1 MNRRIFIQ
9 AGLMAGLAG
18 CSALEDA
25 EESSSPEEE
34 EDAEGPSEEEDAEEE
49 DTGDDRTLEAFDE
62 LDDWDVHAGSL
73 SADPSMTNGSQSAR
87 IEIEDEG
94 RGVIARQFSEP
105 IDLSD
110 THLGVAFESTGSLS
124 PRVRLVDEGGDRVDL
139 RMHLREEIPL
149 QPYDVGVE
157 STNGS
162 PDLSSVAEIRIIVQ
176 HDGPGT
182 IWCDELLT
190 LPRPETP
197 KLLFQF
203 DDGAVTDYTQGYR
216 VLERFDYPATSFVN
230 PNTID
235 TSGRLSTDQLSELHE
250 EGWCISSHLMDHD
263 DLREMDADEQAEQIG
278 GAKEWLVDHGF
289 ERGAEYFTYTYGSYD
304 ASALELVREHHTL
317 AFAGGFPG
325 YGHPINRVLVP
336 RQGDPSPERATEL
349 IDATVEWNGIT
360 GLFFHTL
367 SDSGEVTVSEFE
379 EIVEYVR
386 EREENGELEVIT
398 PVELERF
405 VV

>member
-25 EESSSPEEE
+25 EESSSPEE

-110 THLGVAFESTGSLS
+110 THLGVTFESTGFLS

-162 PDLSSVAEIRIIVQ
+162 PDLSSVAEIRIIAQ

-203 DDGAVTDYTQGYR
+203 DDGAVTDYTQGHR

-367 SDSGEVTVSEFE
+367 SDSSEVTVSEFE